1 MNSLQGITLNNA
13 NKTFP
18 RPTLIPSHLKTFPRP
33 TPIPSHLKT
42 FPRPH
47 LKTLPPSHL
56 KTFPRPHLKTL
67 PPSHLKT
74 FQGHNLSHAQVC
86 ALSTRLNHRVA
97 STTGFKAPAMLAAS
111 AQVLPT
117 VCEQECT
124 TVGSITLTHAKNTI
138 RFKTKRPRSQPVISN

>member
-33 TPIPSHLKT
+33 
-42 FPRPH
+42 
-47 LKTLPPSHL
+47 
-56 KTFPRPHLKTL
+56 HLKTL

-74 FQGHNLSHAQVC
+74 FQGHKLSHAQVC

-97 STTGFKAPAMLAAS
+97 STTGFEAPAMLAAS

-138 RFKTKRPRSQPVISN
+138 RFKTKRPRSQPGISN